1 LAVIGSLILP
11 GLGQIYNGEWTKGAV
26 LVVGS
31 VVGMSFLS
39 PTLAASV
46 QLLSSEEGRAD
57 VLAGEVV
64 AVSPE
69 GLFAMLVLQVVI
81 LFSLWDAYRGPRRQ
95 PPAP

>member
-1 LAVIGSLILP
+1 MILP
-11 GLGQIYNGEWTKGAV
+11 GLGQIYNGEWAKGAV
-26 LVVGS
+26 LAVVS
-31 VVGMSFLS
+31 VVGMSVLS

-46 QLLSSEEGRAD
+46 QMLSSEEGRAA

-64 AVSPE
+64 AVSPL
-69 GLFAMLVLQVVI
+69 GVFALLVLQGVI